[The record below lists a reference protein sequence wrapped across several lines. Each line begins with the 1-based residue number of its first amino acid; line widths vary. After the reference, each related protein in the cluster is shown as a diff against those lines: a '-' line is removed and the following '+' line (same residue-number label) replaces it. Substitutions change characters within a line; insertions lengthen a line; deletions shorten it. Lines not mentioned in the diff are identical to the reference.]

1 MASLLLACVLGAVV
15 GKGAFPVADD
25 AERALIEPGSTL
37 PNVDIFDMR
46 GKRHSLGDVVRREH
60 SNFLVVLSARC
71 HTCLGELAS
80 WREEVQARPALR
92 PVVVVETAD
101 PGYLAYVDRLIRPPY
116 GVYRIDTFSMEELG
130 ALATPVAYQL
140 DGGGEV
146 VGGAVG
152 SMSVLELR
160 SNWDRARR

>member
-25 AERALIEPGSTL
+25 AERALIEAGSTL
-37 PNVDIFDMR
+37 PNVDI
-46 GKRHSLGDVVRREH
+46 S
-60 SNFLVVLSARC
+60 
-71 HTCLGELAS
+71 
-80 WREEVQARPALR
+80 
-92 PVVVVETAD
+92 
-101 PGYLAYVDRLIRPPY
+101 
-116 GVYRIDTFSMEELG
+116 
-130 ALATPVAYQL
+130 LATPVAYQL

-160 SNWDRARR
+160 SNRDRARR